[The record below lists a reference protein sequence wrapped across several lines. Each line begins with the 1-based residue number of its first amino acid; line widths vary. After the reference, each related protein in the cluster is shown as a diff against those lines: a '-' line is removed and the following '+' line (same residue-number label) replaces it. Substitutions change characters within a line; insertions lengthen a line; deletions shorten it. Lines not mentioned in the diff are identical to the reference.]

1 MHLKTE
7 TSVMLPQSVTP
18 SSYVLS
24 MSIWCNNFWNDN
36 LLKKL
41 QVDLPYSLA
50 INQCS
55 RFTLEFK
62 FTFLSMVDVSIY
74 KVKMTS
80 FNLSHQ
86 KDRFKIMLCVVE
98 ECISLNLISAQL
110 QKETPPRW
118 LTGDGTTNCWKKKRL
133 GKKRLFWPLS
143 ADDDGM
149 WWLLLLLQA
158 ANGQFNRP
166 TVPFIS
172 DLSYDDVTISGN
184 PISNYFFACL
194 VVLASQSI

>member
-7 TSVMLPQSVTP
+7 TSRMLPQSVTP

-24 MSIWCNNFWNDN
+24 MSIWCNNFYNDK

-41 QVDLPYSLA
+41 QVDLPNPLA

-55 RFTLEFK
+55 RFTHPRIWIHI
-62 FTFLSMVDVSIY
+62 S
-74 KVKMTS
+74 S

-86 KDRFKIMLCVVE
+86 KDRFKIMLIVVE

-118 LTGDGTTNCWKKKRL
+118 LTGDGTTNCWKKRL
-133 GKKRLFWPLS
+133 GKNAFFGPYQLMMMACGGCYCCCRLPMANLTARPSPSSQTSVMMMSPYRVIQS
-143 ADDDGM
+143 AITS
-149 WWLLLLLQA
+149 LHA
-158 ANGQFNRP
+158 
-166 TVPFIS
+166 
-172 DLSYDDVTISGN
+172 
-184 PISNYFFACL
+184 
-194 VVLASQSI
+194 

>member
-24 MSIWCNNFWNDN
+24 MSIWCNNFYNDK

-41 QVDLPYSLA
+41 QVDLPNPLA

-55 RFTLEFK
+55 RFTHPRIWIHI
-62 FTFLSMVDVSIY
+62 S
-74 KVKMTS
+74 S

-86 KDRFKIMLCVVE
+86 KDRFKIMLIVVE

-118 LTGDGTTNCWKKKRL
+118 LTGDGTTNCWKKRL

-194 VVLASQSI
+194 VVLASQSV

>member
-1 MHLKTE
+1 M
-7 TSVMLPQSVTP
+7 
-18 SSYVLS
+18 
-24 MSIWCNNFWNDN
+24 
-36 LLKKL
+36 
-41 QVDLPYSLA
+41 DLPNPLA

-55 RFTLEFK
+55 RFAHPRNWIHI
-62 FTFLSMVDVSIY
+62 S
-74 KVKMTS
+74 S

-86 KDRFKIMLCVVE
+86 KDRFKIMLIVVE

-118 LTGDGTTNCWKKKRL
+118 LTGDGTTNCWKKRL

-184 PISNYFFACL
+184 PISNYFFAWGLIDKKYYSILSL
-194 VVLASQSI
+194 VFYYKTENE